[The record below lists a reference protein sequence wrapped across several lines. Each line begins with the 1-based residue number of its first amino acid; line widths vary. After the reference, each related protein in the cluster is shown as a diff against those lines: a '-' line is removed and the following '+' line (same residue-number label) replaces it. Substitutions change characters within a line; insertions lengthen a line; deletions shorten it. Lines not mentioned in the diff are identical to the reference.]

1 MVLANMQEQVIK
13 QQEYIQ
19 QRKIYNQQTIHHTI
33 RNATKRL
40 RTTYVFTPET
50 NLIPLALEMLV
61 SKKKDNSLNVLLVS
75 LNYRGVHAHITP
87 KMLDVLCT
95 GNLTPSK
102 TLNQHRS
109 TSSNVLHHL
118 REHSW
123 KRWTLSSSYN
133 LTKTTVTSN
142 PCLTSKKNLY
152 SKTPSLSQDPSPS

>member
-1 MVLANMQEQVIK
+1 MHTVMGLANIQEQSTN
-13 QQEYIQ
+13 QQEHIQ
-19 QRKIYNQQTIHHTI
+19 QRNIDNQQTIHYTI

-95 GNLTPSK
+95 GNLTPRKHFETEVFSVFSCAESFEV
-102 TLNQHRS
+102 TRLEEIDISVFLQLNQDDCD
-109 TSSNVLHHL
+109 LQP
-118 REHSW
+118 
-123 KRWTLSSSYN
+123 LSG
-133 LTKTTVTSN
+133 
-142 PCLTSKKNLY
+142 KK
-152 SKTPSLSQDPSPS
+152 K